1 MESNGTININK
12 LMENFSKSSKRS
24 NVNNEEIKKNN
35 NIKKLYKLL
44 TRNQYN
50 NPCTIFQ
57 SPFVQHLF
65 FDQYIKNG
73 NGNNPVLVCK
83 TFISLLEIFNY
94 YKKNKQIDDLIKIL
108 YMASYNEQNYLNME
122 IEEKKEENRKI
133 NKKKKSEEAEE
144 EPHEG
149 NEEEGEEAEEEPYEE
164 DYIEK
169 FNNLIENILYLS
181 KNTNRI
187 ISSINQE
194 RPYRSLDKFTKNKIE
209 NEPSSQGTSS
219 QGTSSQGASN
229 PVNGLENGLLLLSGW
244 CIKDPCY

>member
-133 NKKKKSEEAEE
+133 NKKKKREEAEE
-144 EPHEG
+144 EPNEG
-149 NEEEGEEAEEEPYEE
+149 NKK
-164 DYIEK
+164 EK
-169 FNNLIENILYLS
+169 
-181 KNTNRI
+181 K
-187 ISSINQE
+187 
-194 RPYRSLDKFTKNKIE
+194 KNKKWKFKKKKIFKK
-209 NEPSSQGTSS
+209 G
-219 QGTSSQGASN
+219 
-229 PVNGLENGLLLLSGW
+229 
-244 CIKDPCY
+244 KKKKKRKKKKKKKKKKK

>member
-83 TFISLLEIFNY
+83 KFISLLEIFNY

-133 NKKKKSEEAEE
+133 NKKKKREEAEE
-144 EPHEG
+144 EKKK
-149 NEEEGEEAEEEPYEE
+149 
-164 DYIEK
+164 EK
-169 FNNLIENILYLS
+169 KKKKKKVKKRK
-181 KNTNRI
+181 KNHTKEMKKKVKKRKKNHTKKI
-187 ISSINQE
+187 I
-194 RPYRSLDKFTKNKIE
+194 
-209 NEPSSQGTSS
+209 
-219 QGTSSQGASN
+219 
-229 PVNGLENGLLLLSGW
+229 
-244 CIKDPCY
+244 